1 MSFIVRIKKYVSQ
14 NFSLD
19 IEFETHD
26 NICLG
31 ILGTSGC
38 GKSMTLKC
46 IAGIE
51 KPDEG
56 YIALNGKV
64 LYDSEKKI
72 NLKAQ
77 ERKTG
82 YLFQN
87 YALFPKMTAYQ
98 NITVPLK
105 LSKKENQIR
114 SRYWIEKFGLSGLE
128 KSFPHQ
134 LSGGQQQRT
143 ALARMLICEPDA
155 VLLDEPFSAL
165 DSNLREYMQLEFLN
179 LMSGTAFQNMI
190 LVTHSRDEV
199 YRLCPELVIIDKGRI
214 VSKGGTR
221 TIFDK
226 PDSVISAE
234 KTGCKNISKIIRRG
248 RREIYALDWGIALKT
263 AEEVSDDITHVGI
276 RAHSLIPHTPGN
288 KTETIAAAACDG
300 FNTARIHNPKK
311 SSGPFEDIVV
321 FTNADSKEKSG
332 RGEIWWKFNRD
343 TITDN
348 FEAIPEKLFFPPESL
363 LLLRG

>member
-1 MSFIVRIKKYVSQ
+1 MSFIVRIKKYFSQ

-26 NICLG
+26 NTCLG

-56 YIALNGKV
+56 YIALNDKV
-64 LYDSEKKI
+64 LFDSEKKI

-82 YLFQN
+82 YLFQS

-98 NITVPLK
+98 NIIAPLQC
-105 LSKKENQIR
+105 SKKEKQRR
-114 SRYWIEKFGLSGLE
+114 SRYWIEKFALSGLE

-134 LSGGQQQRT
+134 LSGGQQQRA
-143 ALARMLICEPDA
+143 ALARMLICEPNA

-179 LMSGTAFQNMI
+179 LMSGPAFQNTI

-199 YRLCPELVIIDKGRI
+199 YRLCPELVIIEQGRI
-214 VSKGGTR
+214 VTRGGTR
-221 TIFDK
+221 KIFDK

-248 RREIYALDWGIALKT
+248 RREIYALDWGLALKT
-263 AEEVSDDITHVGI
+263 AEEVNDAVTHVGI
-276 RAHSLIPHTPGN
+276 RAHSLVPLTSEN
-288 KTETIAAAACDG
+288 KATGHDCNG
-300 FNTARIHNPKK
+300 FNTVRVSNPKK

-321 FTNADSKEKSG
+321 FTNADAKEKSE

-343 TITDN
+343 DIVGPLPPT
-348 FEAIPEKLFFPPESL
+348 PEKLFFPPESL
-363 LLLRG
+363 LLLR